1 MVLGGPF
8 PFHMKTRLQKPKTC
22 HDLYGMIPTTEKS
35 VWFTDYFHFF
45 LKSTDSKSKQFW
57 NRLFSA
63 KFKLF
68 FKNWILYFICTFL
81 EATTFYKVGFSFYLF
96 SDHGL
101 FQCFSYFYLFFSSF
115 QDCEFLCLLSSFL
128 NKDAY
133 FSFNFVRELVVKDV
147 TNQKLWN
154 IFNAIITSFDDTR
167 HNKFLLR

>member
-8 PFHMKTRLQKPKTC
+8 PFHMKTRLQKPKTY
-22 HDLYGMIPTTEKS
+22 HDLCGMIPTTEKY
-35 VWFTDYFHFF
+35 VWFTDYFHFL
-45 LKSTDSKSKQFW
+45 LKSTNSKSKQFW
-57 NRLFSA
+57 NRFFSA

-68 FKNWILYFICTFL
+68 LKKLNSVLCMYFSWSYYLLQSWFFVLPFSRPVFFCIFLTF
-81 EATTFYKVGFSFYLF
+81 F
-96 SDHGL
+96 H
-101 FQCFSYFYLFFSSF
+101 SF